1 MIKKLFNFSG
11 TINGTNYFLRNFMFG
26 ILGFFGGYSV
36 GYGITSGNGG
46 MATIG
51 FILAAVAILGNVST
65 IYKRVKALFPDND
78 VVITAGLVGVQVFS
92 GVLGNNPI
100 TGFIK
105 LVLFVFGI
113 YLIFANSKIENH
125 EG

>member
-26 ILGFFGGYSV
+26 ALAFLGGYTV
-36 GYGITSGNGG
+36 GYSIGVNNGG
-46 MATIG
+46 MVTIG
-51 FILAAVAILGNVST
+51 FILVAIALLGNVST

-78 VVITAGLVGVQVFS
+78 VVITAGLIGVQVFS
-92 GVLGNNPI
+92 GVLGENVFSGI
-100 TGFIK
+100 IK
-105 LVLFVFGI
+105 LILFVFGI
-113 YLIFANSKIENH
+113 YLIFTNSKIENQ